1 MNCGPRSSHKGYL
14 MGGKGPAKGLRPW
27 QALLLFDFYLLA
39 ILILAGRLATGLHEI
54 VGHGLAAVIFGGRVN
69 GVHISLF
76 GGGWTS
82 YQFDR
87 EIGVTARFL
96 VSFAGIFVN
105 FLSGLL
111 ARWMIRKPSSHP
123 TRTLFLTFFAA
134 VSVLGAIGYV
144 ALGFYY
150 QQGDPVA
157 WMSSP
162 ARAAT
167 WLWIPFIVLAPCAS
181 YLVLK
186 PYAFVCERLFP
197 ACTYR
202 RRVIMVL
209 LTLGV
214 TGCLY
219 SGLYVVTNQRSAAL
233 DAAARAYQRDK
244 ESVLRAKREVLTAE
258 LRTAHPELSMEGVMR
273 LAEQTSI
280 AVDPDEVPQK
290 FPLMPILAILYVGG
304 VFASLGGSRSG
315 SSETMGPIPAALVFR
330 LVALA
335 ALILGILAWSGGWL
349 FRSC

>member
-14 MGGKGPAKGLRPW
+14 MSGQGPAKGPQPW
-27 QALLLFDFYLLA
+27 QAILLFDLYLLA
-39 ILILAGRLATGLHEI
+39 ILILAGRLATGLHEV
-54 VGHGLAAVIFGGRVN
+54 VGHGLTAVIFGGRVT

-76 GGGWTS
+76 GGGWTN

-96 VSFAGIFVN
+96 VSFGGIFVN

-111 ARWMIRKPSSHP
+111 ARWMIRSPSSYP
-123 TRTLFLTFFAA
+123 TRTLFLTLFAA
-134 VSVLGAIGYV
+134 VSVLGAMGYV

-157 WMSSP
+157 WMPSP
-162 ARAAT
+162 APAAG
-167 WLWIPFIVLAPCAS
+167 WLWIPFVVLAPCAS

-186 PYAFVCERLFP
+186 PYAVVCGSRFP
-197 ACTYR
+197 ACTYPG
-202 RRVIMVL
+202 RVIMVL

-219 SGLYVVTNQRSAAL
+219 SGLYVVANQRSAVL

-244 ESVLRAKREVLTAE
+244 ESVLHAKREALTAK
-258 LRTAHPELSMEGVMR
+258 LRTAHPELSAEAVMR

-280 AVDPDEVPQK
+280 AVDPDEVPQR
-290 FPLMPILAILYVGG
+290 FPLMPILAILYLGGVLASVGG
-304 VFASLGGSRSG
+304 SWSG
-315 SSETMGPIPAALVFR
+315 SAETVGPISAALVFR